1 VRAAA
6 LLLAG
11 SLLAGA
17 GAVRAQAVAV
27 PFYSAQHWVDGLYR
41 HGLAPDAAAFAARAA
56 ALPAAVGARCD
67 AAGAAAAS
75 ALDQA
80 RAQWRDA
87 MLAWEAL
94 AALPIGPLIERRAL
108 RTLDFTPARPAL
120 IARAIEAQPAD
131 AAAMERIGAPAK
143 GLPALEWLLWTSP
156 VAPGSPACSYAV
168 QVAEDLAR
176 EAQALALAA
185 AAEAPHDENRLAAAT
200 AEAVNQLVGAV
211 ERLRWAQI
219 EKPARGGA
227 EFPRTASGA
236 TAHSWQAQWQAI
248 RARLRM
254 MPASAPP
261 VPGTGLLPV
270 ETWLRGRGQLAEAD
284 ALAAAVDAADASL
297 RGLTPA
303 AGARLSA
310 AAQALAGVKQVLENR
325 VAPALQVRIGF
336 SDADGD

>member
-17 GAVRAQAVAV
+17 GAARAQAVAV
-27 PFYSAQHWVDGLYR
+27 PFYSAQHWVEGLYR

-56 ALPAAVGARCD
+56 ALPAAVGTRCD
-67 AAGAAAAS
+67 AAGAAAAP

-156 VAPGSPACSYAV
+156 VAPGAPACRYAL

-176 EAQALALAA
+176 EARALVAAA
-185 AAEAPHDENRLAAAT
+185 AAEPPRDEAQLATAT

-219 EKPARGGA
+219 EKPTRGGA

-236 TAHSWQAQWQAI
+236 TAQSWQAQWQAI

-254 MPASAPP
+254 PASAPP
-261 VPGTGLLPV
+261 TPGTGLLPV
-270 ETWLRGRGQLAEAD
+270 ETWLRGRGLLAEAD
-284 ALAAAVDAADASL
+284 VLAAAVDVADASL
-297 RGLTPA
+297 RGLTPG